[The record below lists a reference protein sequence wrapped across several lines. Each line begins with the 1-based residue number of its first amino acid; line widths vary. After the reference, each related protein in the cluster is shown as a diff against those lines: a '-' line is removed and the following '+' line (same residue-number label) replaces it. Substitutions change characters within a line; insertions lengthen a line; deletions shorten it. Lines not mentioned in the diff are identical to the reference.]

1 MSTNSQ
7 PTLATMRPQEF
18 ATQIRRALKTGGSAE
33 HAAGAAGAGSS
44 PGLEPYVV
52 RRLPQIPSPRLQ

>member
-1 MSTNSQ
+1 
-7 PTLATMRPQEF
+7 MRPQEF